1 MKNPADSRIP
11 TFIRWRILA
20 HIVLFHFCMLLW
32 FVLSAMGVLRPDN
45 GLFSAGSLFVLAAV
59 TVSLYA
65 AAQLSDLLFRRF
77 SGCTCEEAAAVAD
90 YCESQKNYYAA
101 KVSLPTLFALVGV
114 VAAVCAG
121 VALVYAAAAHFNLP
135 HLRQALDSRWFV
147 QAVFSLYMMQMF
159 RLCAVFFSLAPPSD
173 KAA

>member
-1 MKNPADSRIP
+1 MKKPADSRIP

-20 HIVLFHFCMLLW
+20 HIALFHFCMLLW

-45 GLFSAGSLFVLAAV
+45 GLFSAGSLFVLAVV

-90 YCESQKNYYAA
+90 YCESQKTTMRQ
-101 KVSLPTLFALVGV
+101 KCLFPL
-114 VAAVCAG
+114 C
-121 VALVYAAAAHFNLP
+121 
-135 HLRQALDSRWFV
+135 SRWSV
-147 QAVFSLYMMQMF
+147 
-159 RLCAVFFSLAPPSD
+159 
-173 KAA
+173 